1 MDRSTVKIIL
11 AEDHLL
17 FREMIKE
24 SIQKIPGLEVIGEAN
39 NGLDLLELLK
49 TSAPDMI
56 ILDIAM
62 PKLQGIEA
70 AEEIKKLYPEI
81 KILILTMH
89 KSSEHVYRAISAGVD
104 GYLLKENAY
113 ADLISA
119 IETIQQGKKYISS
132 LISEQVA
139 DIIRWQVG
147 ERDSEYQERL
157 TSREIEV
164 LKNIAAGK
172 TSKEIAGL
180 LLISDLTVYNHRVNI
195 KKKLKIKRTADLVRY
210 AVQQGYV

>member
-1 MDRSTVKIIL
+1 MKMSPIKVIL

-24 SIQKIPGLEVIGEAN
+24 SIQKIPDLEVIGEAG
-39 NGLDLLELLK
+39 NGLELIELLK

-70 AEEIKKLYPEI
+70 AQEIKKLYPEI
-81 KILILTMH
+81 KILMLTMH
-89 KSSEHVYRAISAGVD
+89 KSSEHVFRALAAGVD

-113 ADLISA
+113 VDLVAA
-119 IETIQQGKKYISS
+119 IEIIREGKKYISS

-139 DIIRWQVG
+139 DIIRWQSA
-147 ERDSEYQERL
+147 ERESEQVERL
-157 TSREIEV
+157 SSREKEV
-164 LKNIAAGK
+164 LRYLSLGK
-172 TSKEIAGL
+172 TSKEIGVL
-180 LLISDLTVYNHRVNI
+180 LSISELTVHNHRVNI
-195 KKKLKIKRTADLVRY
+195 KKKLKIKRGADLIRY
-210 AVQQGYV
+210 AIQQGYV